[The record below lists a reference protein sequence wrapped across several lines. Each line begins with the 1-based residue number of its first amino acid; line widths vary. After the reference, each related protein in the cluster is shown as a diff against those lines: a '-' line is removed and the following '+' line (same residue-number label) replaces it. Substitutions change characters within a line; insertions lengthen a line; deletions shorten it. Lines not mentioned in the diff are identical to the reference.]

1 MLPFA
6 PLRAEDDDQGPRG
19 KYRKTAKTRA
29 KILEAALAVFSEFGF
44 EAGTLRQV
52 AELAGIS
59 QAGLLHHYPNKVALL
74 SALLDKRDERAMED
88 TQDLGRG
95 ARHLLAAFDFARSN
109 AETPFEI
116 DLFAVLSA
124 EATRPDHPAN
134 DYMRRRYR
142 WVAGMM
148 EESFTVLHDEG
159 HLVGGIEPAEAAS
172 QLIALWDGL
181 QIQWLL
187 GVGEVNI
194 ADRLESFTN
203 LLLTRP
209 LAELAAPADSLL

>member
-1 MLPFA
+1 
-6 PLRAEDDDQGPRG
+6 
-19 KYRKTAKTRA
+19 
-29 KILEAALAVFSEFGF
+29 
-44 EAGTLRQV
+44 
-52 AELAGIS
+52 
-59 QAGLLHHYPNKVALL
+59 
-74 SALLDKRDERAMED
+74 
-88 TQDLGRG
+88 
-95 ARHLLAAFDFARSN
+95 
-109 AETPFEI
+109 
-116 DLFAVLSA
+116 
-124 EATRPDHPAN
+124 
-134 DYMRRRYR
+134 
-142 WVAGMM
+142 MM